1 MILVTGAT
9 GTTGREIVRQ
19 LAAAGALFRVMG
31 RDRAKAQAILGGEGG
46 EIVQGDFGQPATLD
60 RALDGV
66 DRVFLLSPP
75 GPQQVEQQNHMIDAA
90 RRARNVK
97 HVVKLSAIGADPNSR
112 VRLLKQHGQ
121 IEKHLEDSGLAFTHL
136 RPNSF
141 MQNTLGF
148 ASTVKTQ
155 AAFYAPAKNARVSL
169 VDARDVAAVA
179 AAALSEP
186 GRENKSYT
194 ITGPA
199 ALSYAEV
206 AEKISNA
213 IGTKVTYVDVPP
225 EAAKKGMTNAGL
237 SEWMADAINEL
248 FSTWSEDFGA
258 EVTNV
263 VGEVANKQPNTY
275 DDFLRDFA
283 PVFKN

>member
-19 LAAAGALFRVMG
+19 LAAAGLSFRVMA
-31 RDRAKAQAILGGEGG
+31 RDRQKAQAILGSEGG
-46 EIVQGDFGQPATLD
+46 ETVEGDFGQPATLD

-66 DRVFLLSPP
+66 DKVFLLSSPS
-75 GPQQVEQQNHMIDAA
+75 PQQVEQQNNMIDAA

-121 IEKHLEDSGLAFTHL
+121 IEKHLEDSGLTFTHL

-141 MQNTLGF
+141 MQNALGF
-148 ASTVKTQ
+148 ASTVKKQ
-155 AAFYAPAKNARVSL
+155 GAFYTPAKQGRVSF

-186 GRENKSYT
+186 GHENRSYT

-213 IGTKVTYVDVPP
+213 IGTKVTYVDVSP
-225 EAAKKGMTNAGL
+225 EAAKKGMTDAGL

-248 FSTWSEDFGA
+248 SSTWSEDFGA

-263 VGEVANKQPNTY
+263 ISEVVSKQPNTY

>member
-1 MILVTGAT
+1 
-9 GTTGREIVRQ
+9 
-19 LAAAGALFRVMG
+19 
-31 RDRAKAQAILGGEGG
+31 
-46 EIVQGDFGQPATLD
+46 
-60 RALDGV
+60 
-66 DRVFLLSPP
+66 VFD
-75 GPQQVEQQNHMIDAA
+75 VACAA

-121 IEKHLEDSGLAFTHL
+121 IEKHLEDSGLTFTHL

-141 MQNTLGF
+141 MQNALGF
-148 ASTVKTQ
+148 ASTVKKQ
-155 AAFYAPAKNARVSL
+155 GAFYTPAKQGRVSF

-186 GRENKSYT
+186 GHENRSYT

-213 IGTKVTYVDVPP
+213 IGTKVTYVDVSP
-225 EAAKKGMTNAGL
+225 EAAKKGMTDAGL

-248 FSTWSEDFGA
+248 SSTWSEDFGA

-263 VGEVANKQPNTY
+263 ISEVVSKQPNTY